1 VERNEEGEHLR
12 KATSKNVVNVAR
24 HYYHQPVMVRGYND
38 IRNGIRRGLDITRAG
53 AKMARRRRF
62 CMLLQYQNADQ
73 RSQSSLVRLRNAF
86 LSPVLATDSAE
97 ANWQAFTIPKH
108 GS

>member
-1 VERNEEGEHLR
+1 
-12 KATSKNVVNVAR
+12 
-24 HYYHQPVMVRGYND
+24 
-38 IRNGIRRGLDITRAG
+38 
-53 AKMARRRRF
+53 
-62 CMLLQYQNADQ
+62 MLLQYQNADQ